1 MKQHLTDSV
10 TSTFSQKQ
18 SQAKKVAVLGAG
30 IIGLNSA
37 FWLQRAGYQVT
48 LIDVEK
54 PGLGAS
60 FGNAGLFADYG
71 RLPFATFAMLRKL
84 PAMLIDKQSPLA
96 IDFKYTPNLLNYGQE
111 YVKACFDRRYQAGK
125 QGLLALHR
133 LVKET
138 DQAVIS
144 ATNSKHL
151 ISHQGFLGLYST
163 RESFENAK
171 SNFDERAEQGVE
183 FRLLNSEQIKSLE
196 PNLKLPCQ
204 GAVYYPNTY
213 HSLNPNQ
220 YCQSIFE
227 HFCRQGG
234 GFIQEKISR
243 LTAKNGQLGLHSVV
257 NSYEFDHLVI
267 TTGAAS
273 KPLVEQLGLSIPQVC
288 ERGYH
293 LMLENTQDS
302 LNRPIAWMNQGV
314 HMTPMNSGIRVA
326 GSAEYTHIDSQPSEQ
341 RKRVMLKHA
350 QTMMGNDLNVASS
363 WVGSRPTTP
372 DSLPVIANM
381 KSHPNV
387 TLAFGHGHLGL
398 TLASVT
404 GKAVEQLVTG
414 STTDLDLSAFSAE
427 RFN

>member
-1 MKQHLTDSV
+1 MKHNSSDS
-10 TSTFSQKQ
+10 SAGQQ
-18 SQAKKVAVLGAG
+18 PHPQAKKIAVLGSG

-48 LIDVEK
+48 LFDTEK

-71 RLPFATFAMLRKL
+71 RLPFATFAMLRKIPNL
-84 PAMLIDKQSPLA
+84 LLDKQSPLA
-96 IDFKYTPNLLNYGQE
+96 IDFKYTPNLVGYGHQ
-111 YVKACFDRRYQAGK
+111 YVKACFDKRYQTGK
-125 QGLLALHR
+125 QGLLELHR
-133 LVKET
+133 QVKAT
-138 DQAVIS
+138 DNVIIS
-144 ATNSKHL
+144 ATQSEHL
-151 ISHQGFLGLYST
+151 ISREGFLGIYTSKD
-163 RESFENAK
+163 SFEKAK
-171 SNFDERAEQGVE
+171 ASFEERAQQGVQL
-183 FRLLNSEQIKSLE
+183 RLLDRQQILELE
-196 PNLKLPCQ
+196 PNIKLDCA

-213 HSLNPNQ
+213 HSLNPNK

-227 HFCRQGG
+227 YFNSQGG
-234 GFIQEKISR
+234 SFIQEKISR
-243 LTAKNGQLGLHSVV
+243 ITPQDGKIGLHSVL
-257 NSYEFDHLVI
+257 NSYQFDHLVV

-293 LMLENTQDS
+293 LMLKDTQDQ
-302 LNRPIAWMNQGV
+302 LKRPIAWMNQGV
-314 HMTPMNSGIRVA
+314 HMTPMLQGIRVA

-341 RKRVMLKHA
+341 RQKVMLNHA
-350 QTMMGNDLNVASS
+350 RTMMGANLEAASS

-381 KSHPNV
+381 QSHPNV

-398 TLASVT
+398 TLASIT
-404 GKAVEQLVTG
+404 GKAVEQLVSGTA
-414 STTDLDLSAFSAE
+414 TEIDLSAFSAE